1 MTCEGVTIPG
11 DHVARDGVT
20 ALPPATKSP
29 TLYGGR
35 SMPHRGDFMEGAGN
49 QEQGDFRELQL
60 GGHLGAPDS
69 LRRWK
74 QPFTHLIKEKPK
86 TFKLDKLT

>member
-1 MTCEGVTIPG
+1 MRVEGVTIPG
-11 DHVARDGVT
+11 DHGARDSVT

-49 QEQGDFRELQL
+49 QEQGDFRELQIGDTWEL
-60 GGHLGAPDS
+60 QTVLEGGSSHLPTS
-69 LRRWK
+69 
-74 QPFTHLIKEKPK
+74 
-86 TFKLDKLT
+86 

>member
-1 MTCEGVTIPG
+1 MTLEGVTIPG

-49 QEQGDFRELQL
+49 QEQGDLGSSSLGDTWELQTVL
-60 GGHLGAPDS
+60 EGGSSHLPTS
-69 LRRWK
+69 
-74 QPFTHLIKEKPK
+74 
-86 TFKLDKLT
+86 